1 MYSGNFFFLNYENKI
16 SSKVYESILPD
27 CFILDSSQDIEDQP
41 APIEDEP
48 SLSEEEM
55 FKYSLQLVRDKYIT
69 EPEGKDEW
77 KD

>member
-1 MYSGNFFFLNYENKI
+1 MKI
-16 SSKVYESILPD
+16 NIPSKVYESISPD

-69 EPEGKDEW
+69 EPEGKVEW

>member
-1 MYSGNFFFLNYENKI
+1 M
-16 SSKVYESILPD
+16 
-27 CFILDSSQDIEDQP
+27 DSSQDIEDQP